1 MKLVTRITL
10 PLALTALAIT
20 GCSGPGAPTEPASLS
35 PVASSSATPETTTT
49 PRATASA
56 TTAPAEAATTSVTL
70 DTSSLPWDTTTQD
83 PALLA
88 AHGLISDVYYTVKG
102 DTRGWGGTMCAQSR
116 PTLCTEWPDR
126 EAFMDEALG
135 MDDPVEEVAPDA
147 TADVAGPTITNG
159 NNVPAESAPL
169 RGQDPYAGL
178 SDDELS
184 ELPVTGM
191 P

>member
-1 MKLVTRITL
+1 MKLATRITL
-10 PLALTALAIT
+10 PITLTALAIT
-20 GCSGPGAPTEPASLS
+20 GCSGSDTETTAPS

-49 PRATASA
+49 PRDTASA
-56 TTAPAEAATTSVTL
+56 TTAPAEAATTGVTL
-70 DTSSLPWDTTTQD
+70 DTSSRPWDTTTQD

-126 EAFMDEALG
+126 EALMDEALG
-135 MDDPVEEVAPDA
+135 MDDPVEEVDPDA

-169 RGQDPYAGL
+169 REQDPYAGL
-178 SDDELS
+178 SDDELA

>member
-1 MKLVTRITL
+1 MKLATRITL
-10 PLALTALAIT
+10 PITLTALAIT
-20 GCSGPGAPTEPASLS
+20 GCSGSDTETTAPS

-49 PRATASA
+49 PRDTASA
-56 TTAPAEAATTSVTL
+56 TTAPAEAATTGVTL
-70 DTSSLPWDTTTQD
+70 DTSSRPWDTTTQD

-126 EAFMDEALG
+126 EALMDESLAAETPAGG
-135 MDDPVEEVAPDA
+135 MDPDA

-169 RGQDPYAGL
+169 REQDPYAGL
-178 SDDELS
+178 SDDELA